1 MAKTLRDN
9 ISDKLVNAFL
19 TNKIISPI
27 PNKFTSG
34 ILQDLADRIS
44 KSCKP
49 NELRKSMPILDL
61 EHFQMINNF

>member
-27 PNKFTSG
+27 PRKFTKKL
-34 ILQDLADRIS
+34 ITL
-44 KSCKP
+44 K
-49 NELRKSMPILDL
+49 
-61 EHFQMINNF
+61 NF